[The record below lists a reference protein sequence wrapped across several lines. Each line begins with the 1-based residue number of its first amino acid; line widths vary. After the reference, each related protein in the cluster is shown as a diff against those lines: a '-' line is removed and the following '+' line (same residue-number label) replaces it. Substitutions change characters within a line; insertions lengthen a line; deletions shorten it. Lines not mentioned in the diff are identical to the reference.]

1 MQIEIILVTYCYI
14 VQMRQIMIDVL
25 PMIEEWRS
33 RGEQIAIAT
42 VVKTLGSAPRG
53 VGAKMVVSSAGA
65 MAGSVSGGCIE
76 GAVFDACQEAIRTG
90 STRLLHFG
98 VADDEAWEV
107 GLACGGI
114 IDVLIE
120 PLEVA

>member
-1 MQIEIILVTYCYI
+1 MK
-14 VQMRQIMIDVL
+14 DVL
-25 PMIEEWRS
+25 PMIDEWRA
-33 RGEQIAIAT
+33 RGERVALAT

-53 VGAKMVVSSAGA
+53 IGAKMVVSSSGA

-76 GAVFDACQEAIRTG
+76 GAVFDACQEVLASG
-90 STRLLHFG
+90 YARLLHFG

-114 IDVLIE
+114 IDVFVE
-120 PLEVA
+120 PLEA